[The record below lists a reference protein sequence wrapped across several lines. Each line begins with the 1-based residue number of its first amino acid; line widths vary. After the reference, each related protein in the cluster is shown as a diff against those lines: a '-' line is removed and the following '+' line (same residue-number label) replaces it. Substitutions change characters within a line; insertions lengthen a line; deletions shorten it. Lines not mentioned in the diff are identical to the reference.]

1 MLTFSITISYGRW
14 RAMSDRFACEQ
25 LRCRP
30 PGLTRGLPFVSE
42 NVEQARHRQ
51 VDPFGA
57 VFHLV
62 LELVGGLFEDEEL
75 EQRDLFRARRSEPRR
90 ASGFIVCVEE
100 GVDDLRLPMPA
111 GVLDGL
117 ACVRPA
123 GHEVEHGGGH

>member
-14 RAMSDRFACEQ
+14 REMSDRFACEQ

-30 PGLTRGLPFVSE
+30 PGFTRGLPFVSE

-75 EQRDLFRARRSEPRR
+75 DQRVLFRARRREHRR
-90 ASGFIVCVEE
+90 ASGFVVCVEE
-100 GVDDLRLPMPA
+100 GHKDLRLLMPA
-111 GVLDGL
+111 GLLDGHDSYW
-117 ACVRPA
+117 PA
-123 GHEVEHGGGH
+123 